1 VASGIKIGIAP
12 EVGKH
17 SRADPPGLTALH
29 QGLLGLSLNFL
40 SVDHFMVPTPD
51 VTSSQI
57 LQLTP
62 RLDQKVS
69 SR

>member
-1 VASGIKIGIAP
+1 
-12 EVGKH
+12 
-17 SRADPPGLTALH
+17 
-29 QGLLGLSLNFL
+29 
-40 SVDHFMVPTPD
+40 MVPTPD

-69 SR
+69 SW

>member
-1 VASGIKIGIAP
+1 MASGVKIGITP
-12 EVGKH
+12 QVGKH

-40 SVDHFMVPTPD
+40 SVDHFMVPTLD
-51 VTSSQI
+51 VSSSQI
-57 LQLTP
+57 LQLPP
-62 RLDQKVS
+62 RLNQKVS